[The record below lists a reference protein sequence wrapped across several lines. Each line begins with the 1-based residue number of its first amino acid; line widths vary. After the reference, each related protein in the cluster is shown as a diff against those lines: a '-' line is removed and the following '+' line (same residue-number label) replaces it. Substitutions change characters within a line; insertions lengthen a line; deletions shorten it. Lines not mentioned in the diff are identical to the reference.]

1 MSEMKFFYI
10 RDRWLKAI
18 VVNDRDGNFV
28 DYNVVRG
35 NPIACIAYE
44 RHTDPD
50 MEGMDY
56 ILFAL
61 SIGNPKDRFEK
72 SRGREIAAARLDK
85 SATMREGFV
94 IGEDAPSTEVVRVIL
109 EYIADSTGLPRRVR
123 EAAQDWLDRKQRN
136 QEVG

>member
-10 RDRWLKAI
+10 RDRWVKAI
-18 VVNDRDGNFV
+18 VVNDRNGNFV
-28 DYNVVRG
+28 DCREVRG

-44 RHTDPD
+44 RHSDPD

-72 SRGREIAAARLDK
+72 ARGREIAAARLNK
-85 SATMREGFV
+85 STTVQEGFV

-109 EYIADSTGLPRRVR
+109 EYIADSLKLPRRVR

-136 QEVG
+136 QEVD

>member
-72 SRGREIAAARLDK
+72 ARGREIAAARLNK
-85 SATMREGFV
+85 STTVQEGFV
-94 IGEDAPSTEVVRVIL
+94 LGEDAPSTEVVRVIL
-109 EYIADSTGLPRRVR
+109 EYIADSLKLPRRVR

-136 QEVG
+136 QEVD